1 MHRNRRAAFAAVLVA
16 ASIAITSTSAQT
28 PVRVRGTITS
38 VEGNVL
44 AVKSRDGR
52 DIKLVLPDNV
62 AVAVAKTV
70 KFEDIKQ
77 GDFVGATTTPGPD
90 GSAVAVEVHYLA
102 PTTAEGQLPWDLVPG
117 STMTNAIVN
126 STVVATGKR
135 ELTLQFKGTSQKV
148 VVPESAA
155 LVRAAPGTRA
165 DLVAG
170 EYIFAVA
177 QVGADGTLTAPRV
190 QVSKDGV
197 RPPQ

>member
-1 MHRNRRAAFAAVLVA
+1 MKPIARLAVVAFAFAVA
-16 ASIAITSTSAQT
+16 AAQAQT

-38 VEGNVL
+38 IDGNVM

-62 AVAVAKTV
+62 AVAVAKNV

-77 GDFVGATTTPGPD
+77 GDFVGATTTPGPG

-102 PTTAEGQLPWDLVPG
+102 PTTAEGQIAWDLVPG
-117 STMTNAIVN
+117 STMTNAIVA
-126 STVVATGKR
+126 SSVVATGQR
-135 ELTLQFKGTSQKV
+135 ELTLQFKDGTQRI

-155 LVRAAPGTRA
+155 LVRAVPGTRA
-165 DLVAG
+165 DLVPG
-170 EYIFAVA
+170 EYIFTVA
-177 QVGADGTLTAPRV
+177 QVGADGMLTAPRV

-197 RPPQ
+197 KPPQ